1 MKKIL
6 SLFLALVAVLSLVSC
21 KKDEPRT
28 YVVDGEFTAYV
39 AHDND
44 GALQLTWVTVTI
56 ENDEIKS
63 FYIDQLQSKDGQWNE
78 KTKKELGY
86 KYGMHQYT
94 AQIFADLKDDAN
106 AAVLEEYKAWL
117 KANEKLEWHE
127 QATLIEERFLTTL
140 DVNTNNEG
148 YIQGITNVTIKDN
161 QYIALAKKA
170 VENAKAGIVNVF
182 DANVYDGKL
191 NLTSASAK
199 VNAEGKLSEVK
210 IDELQTTE
218 GKWNA
223 QTKQQLG
230 YKYGMH
236 QYTAQIFANLKD
248 DANAAVVEEYK
259 TWLKDNGQLEWFEQ
273 VDALAAAWLGGANVS
288 NIASVTGVT
297 IKDSGYSK
305 VLNALLSEGWSR

>member
-44 GALQLTWVTVTI
+44 GPLQLTWVTVTI

-63 FYIDQLQSKDGQWNE
+63 FYIDQLQSKNGQWNE

-86 KYGMHQYT
+86 AYRMHGQW
-94 AQIFADLKDDAN
+94 DLSED
-106 AAVLEEYKAWL
+106 EYKAYL
-117 KANEKLEWHE
+117 KENDKLEWFE
-127 QATLIEERFLTTL
+127 QAKLIEDHFLTTL
-140 DVNTNNEG
+140 EVTTNNEG
-148 YIQGITNVTIKDN
+148 YIQGITNVSIKDN

-182 DANVYDGKL
+182 DANMYGTDL

-199 VNAEGKLSEVK
+199 VNAEGKITEVK
-210 IDELQTTE
+210 IDELQSKE
-218 GKWNA
+218 GKWLT

-230 YKYGMH
+230 TNYGMS
-236 QYTAQIFANLKD
+236 
-248 DANAAVVEEYK
+248 AAAIDK
-259 TWLKDNGQLEWFEQ
+259 NGDGVTLEWYEQ
-273 VDALAAAWLGGANVS
+273 ADAIAAAWLNGANVS
-288 NIASVTGVT
+288 NISTVSGVS
-297 IKDSGYSK
+297 ISDNGYSK
-305 VLNALLSEGWSR
+305 VLNALLEEGWTR

>member
-44 GALQLTWVTVTI
+44 GPLQLTWVTVTI

-63 FYIDQLQSKDGQWNE
+63 FYIDQLQSKNGQWNE

-86 KYGMHQYT
+86 AYRMHGQW
-94 AQIFADLKDDAN
+94 DLSED
-106 AAVLEEYKAWL
+106 EYKAYL
-117 KANEKLEWHE
+117 KENDKLEWFE
-127 QATLIEERFLTTL
+127 QAKLIEDHFLTTL
-140 DVNTNNEG
+140 EVTTNNEG
-148 YIQGITNVTIKDN
+148 YIQGITNVSIKDN

-182 DANVYDGKL
+182 DANMYGTDL

-199 VNAEGKLSEVK
+199 VNAEGKITEVK
-210 IDELQTTE
+210 IDELQSKE
-218 GKWNA
+218 GIWLT

-230 YKYGMH
+230 TNYGMS
-236 QYTAQIFANLKD
+236 
-248 DANAAVVEEYK
+248 AAAIDK
-259 TWLKDNGQLEWFEQ
+259 NGDGVTLEWYEQ
-273 VDALAAAWLGGANVS
+273 ADAIAAAWLNGANVS
-288 NIASVTGVT
+288 NISTVSGVS
-297 IKDSGYSK
+297 ISDNGYTK
-305 VLNALLSEGWSR
+305 VLNALLEEGWTR

>member
-21 KKDEPRT
+21 KKEEPRT

-44 GALQLTWVTVTI
+44 GPLQLTWVTVTI

-63 FYIDQLQSKDGQWNE
+63 FYIDQLQSKNGQWNE

-86 KYGMHQYT
+86 AYRMHGQW
-94 AQIFADLKDDAN
+94 DLSED
-106 AAVLEEYKAWL
+106 EYKAYL
-117 KANEKLEWHE
+117 KENDKLEWFE
-127 QATLIEERFLTTL
+127 QAKLIEEHFLTTL
-140 DVNTNNEG
+140 EVTTNNEG
-148 YIQGITNVTIKDN
+148 YIQGITNVSIKDN

-182 DANVYDGKL
+182 DANMYGTDL

-199 VNAEGKLSEVK
+199 VNAEGKIVEVK
-210 IDELQTTE
+210 IDELQSKE
-218 GKWNA
+218 GKWLE

-230 YKYGMH
+230 TNYGMS
-236 QYTAQIFANLKD
+236 
-248 DANAAVVEEYK
+248 AAAIDK
-259 TWLKDNGQLEWFEQ
+259 NGDGVTLEWYEQ
-273 VDALAAAWLGGANVS
+273 ADAIAAAWLNGANVS
-288 NIASVTGVT
+288 NIATVSGVS
-297 IKDSGYSK
+297 ISDNGYTK
-305 VLNALLSEGWSR
+305 VLNALLEEGWTR